1 MKLIT
6 HNIFSI
12 GLVLY
17 VASYLT
23 YLSVFTVILAVP
35 ATILTNFLIDK
46 VGHDGAGG
54 VPRRTWVTHSVVTAP
69 LWGGLAWALTLIVP
83 AALFGVFPPNLS
95 RLGFFLALGV
105 LSGWSHLFLDS
116 LTEGGVYGFDRRR
129 RALGHLPY
137 DNRAMNLG
145 CSALGFTLFFV
156 ALMS

>member
-17 VASYLT
+17 IASYLS
-23 YLSVFTVILAVP
+23 YLSVSAVLLAFP
-35 ATILTNFLIDK
+35 ATIFTNILIDK
-46 VGHDGAGG
+46 VGHDGAGS

-69 LWGGLAWALTLIVP
+69 FWGGLAWALTLIIP
-83 AALFGVFPPNLS
+83 AALLGVFPPNLS
-95 RLGFFLALGV
+95 RLAFFVALGV

-116 LTEGGVYGFDRRR
+116 LTEGGVFGIGRRR
-129 RALGHLPY
+129 RALGHLSY

-145 CSALGFTLFFV
+145 CSALGFTLFIV